1 MSLYATY
8 EQSNIFQ
15 RILSG
20 AMPCAKVFE
29 DDHTLSFMDV
39 FPQAKGHT
47 LVIPKTAACNLF
59 DISED
64 ALKVLIARTQIIG
77 RAVRD
82 ALDPDGIQ
90 IMQFN
95 GDAAGQTVFHIHF
108 HIIPRWHDM
117 TLKSHAKGVMADL
130 SDLRDTAARI
140 TAKIKV

>member
-1 MSLYATY
+1 MSLYAKY

-20 AMPCAKVFE
+20 TMPCAKVFE
-29 DDHTLSFMDV
+29 DDQVLSFMDV

-47 LVIPKTAACNLF
+47 LVIPKTPACNLF

-64 ALKVLIARTQIIG
+64 TLKALVSRTQIIG

-108 HIIPRWHDM
+108 HIIPRWYDM
-117 TLKSHAKGVMADL
+117 TLKSHAKGIMADM
-130 SDLRDTAARI
+130 SDLKDTAARI
-140 TAKIKV
+140 AAKIKI